1 MIRDILSALGVLEQS
16 QDALVAENNRLRAQ
30 SEQLL
35 ADRDAALAK
44 VEAMQDK
51 LPAVPLDP
59 SANR

>member
-30 SEQLL
+30 NEQLL

-51 LPAVPLDP
+51 LPTVPHDP